1 MFHKWKKKREPETAE
16 VRLHE
21 AREDLQKASQFQA
34 EARIGS
40 QRAAWTAA
48 DLRKVRERNNI
59 APAIKLSMMGEA

>member
-1 MFHKWKKKREPETAE
+1 MFRKWRGKREPETAV
-16 VRLHE
+16 VRLNE